1 MAKKK
6 KQAATSKLK
15 GAATSRKPKS
25 AAKRATR
32 AKTSA
37 AGAAANTASG
47 VGAGQ
52 RIFADV
58 MNTRELSA
66 HQKRDGI
73 VLLPLG
79 CFEMHNVH
87 MGMSTDTFL
96 VEAACRV
103 LAPEWKAVI
112 YPPIHYCYPGA
123 STPWPGT
130 VSVTPRETIDYVI
143 AIMNAILENG
153 VRRLVLVSLHG
164 PNAAMIQM
172 ALREVFETTGEIA
185 VHHSPDYG
193 EFCRRVQ
200 EEFGQPHGE
209 AAMLLASLYMCGR
222 HGEFDP
228 SATKAQTLEGPA
240 YPFKSAWNLR
250 SHGVNLPYYFVKPNN
265 HVGRYP
271 GLTVDDAPRLA
282 EIYTE
287 VILEKAK
294 GLPQAYEKYQ
304 KDMWKAMDD
313 APWDKV

>member
-1 MAKKK
+1 MSKRKASKTAGSGK
-6 KQAATSKLK
+6 AA
-15 GAATSRKPKS
+15 SRKPKGR
-25 AAKRATR
+25 AKRAT
-32 AKTSA
+32 KA
-37 AGAAANTASG
+37 AGATANTASG
-47 VGAGQ
+47 LGAGE

-79 CFEMHNVH
+79 CFEMHCVH

-103 LAPEWKAVI
+103 LAPEWNAVI

-123 STPWPGT
+123 STPWPGS
-130 VSVTPRETIDYVI
+130 VSITPRETLDYVI
-143 AIMNAILENG
+143 AVVNAILDNG
-153 VRRLVLVSLHG
+153 FRRLVLVSLHG

-172 ALREVFETTGEIA
+172 ALREVFETTGEIPIL
-185 VHHSPDYG
+185 HSPDYR

-250 SHGVNLPYYFVKPNN
+250 SHGVNLPYYFVEPNN
-265 HVGRYP
+265 HCGRYP
-271 GLTVDDAPRLA
+271 GLTLNDAPRLA

-287 VILEKAK
+287 VILKTAK

-304 KDMWKAMDD
+304 KDMWKAMKD